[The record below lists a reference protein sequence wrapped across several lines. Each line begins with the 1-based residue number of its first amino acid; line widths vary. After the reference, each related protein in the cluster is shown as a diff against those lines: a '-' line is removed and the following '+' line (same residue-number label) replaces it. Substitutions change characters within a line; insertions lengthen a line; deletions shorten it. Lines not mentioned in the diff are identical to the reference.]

1 MPFASNSL
9 RPVTRRPLSPVALVG
24 WLCMPLAFS
33 MTSFAQAPTP
43 DDGPTPRPRTT
54 AKNVILFIG
63 DGVDVH
69 QLSIA
74 RAYLY
79 GPNGSFSFED
89 FPHRADLRVQT
100 VSEEDAE
107 TPVYV
112 ADSASSGTAL
122 AAGVVTSRGRIATT
136 AAQDRDVVTI
146 LEKAQAAGKL
156 TGVVTTASLTD
167 ATPASFYAHTSIRFC
182 QGPNDMKG
190 SRGGM
195 PGCPQDQKSRGGSG
209 SIAEQLAAKDI
220 DVLLGGGTRYLGQ
233 RGEDGEI
240 MVEAMQRRGYRL
252 VDSAEQLASVA
263 ATIKRRLLGLFG
275 NSTLPVEWA
284 GVGGATSGAASAD
297 GVPVEPTPFRCEPN
311 PNFGKRPTL
320 EAMTRS
326 AIEVLARQ
334 AGHEGFFLM
343 VESAS
348 IDKQAHGENPCG
360 QIGETL
366 ALSRSVQVAREFAER
381 RRDTLVLVTSDH
393 GHAPQLIPYP
403 SLFDSYAPN
412 APVKMYAP
420 GKIAVLESLAGGLMA
435 VTYGTNANYLE
446 EHTGTQVP
454 AYAMGPG
461 AERVRGLMDQRE
473 IFDVMVQAF
482 GWRLE

>member
-1 MPFASNSL
+1 MVP
-9 RPVTRRPLSPVALVG
+9 
-24 WLCMPLAFS
+24 
-33 MTSFAQAPTP
+33 Q
-43 DDGPTPRPRTT
+43 PRTT
-54 AKNVILFIG
+54 ARNVILFIG
-63 DGVDVH
+63 DGMDAH

-79 GPNGSFSFED
+79 GLSGSFSFEE

-100 VSEEDAE
+100 VSEEDGKS
-107 TPVYV
+107 PVFV

-122 AAGVVTSRGRIATT
+122 SAGVVTSRGRIATT
-136 AAQDRDVVTI
+136 ADQDRDVVTI
-146 LEKAQAAGKL
+146 LERAQGDGKL

-167 ATPASFYAHTSIRFC
+167 ATPASFYAHTSFRFC
-182 QGPNDMKG
+182 QGPKDMKG
-190 SRGGM
+190 SGGGLL
-195 PGCPQDQKSRGGSG
+195 PGCPKDLKSKGGSG

-220 DVLLGGGTRYLGQ
+220 DVLLGGGTRYLSQ

-240 MVEAMQRRGYRL
+240 LVEAMQRRGYRR

-275 NSTLPVEWA
+275 NSTLPVEWT
-284 GVGGATSGAASAD
+284 GVGGATAGAASVD
-297 GVPVEPTPFRCEPN
+297 GKPVEPTPFRCEPN
-311 PNFGKRPTL
+311 PRFGKRPTL

-334 AGHEGFFLM
+334 AAHAGFFLM

-348 IDKQAHGENPCG
+348 IDKAAHASNPCG

-366 ALSRSVQVAREFAER
+366 ALDRAVAVAKEFAER
-381 RRDTLVLVTSDH
+381 RRDTLVVVTSDH

-403 SLFDSYAPN
+403 SLFEDYAPGTGMSYFP
-412 APVKMYAP
+412 A

-435 VTYGTNANYLE
+435 VSYGTNATYLE

-461 AERVRGLMDQRE
+461 AERLGGLMDQRE
-473 IFDVMVQAF
+473 IYDVMVKAF
-482 GWRLE
+482 GW